1 MGILILVVSDTMSK
15 NLPSIQEAVLWF
27 TDGLAVATIYENHF
41 LQPRKRRVE
50 GERGEGEKEKEFSA
64 FIPTLHES
72 KYFFVE
78 THCIS
83 LAG

>member
-1 MGILILVVSDTMSK
+1 MGILFLVVSDAMSK

-27 TDGLAVATIYENHF
+27 TDGLAVATIYENHS
-41 LQPRKRRVE
+41 LHPRKRRVE
-50 GERGEGEKEKEFSA
+50 GEKEKDFST